1 MSLVSDARRTIARTA
16 DAATATAGAVGGAV
30 VTGTI
35 GAVEGTAAG
44 VKNGL
49 KTGSRSTPTAALT
62 LAAIGVAGLVDW
74 PVLLAGA
81 AALAIHEL
89 SRLSNRTQR
98 HAVVDGG
105 ETPQTP
111 RPRATSKTPKGAPR
125 A

>member
-1 MSLVSDARRTIARTA
+1 MSLVSGARHAIARTA

-30 VTGTI
+30 VTGAI

-74 PVLLAGA
+74 PVLLAGG
-81 AALAIHEL
+81 AALAIHVL
-89 SRLSNRTQR
+89 NRSNRTQQ
-98 HAVVDGG
+98 HSVDGA
-105 ETPQTP
+105 ETPQPP
-111 RPRATSKTPKGAPR
+111 RPRPTRKTPSRGAPR